1 MTHKHKQYPL
11 QHLADDCVSLHNKRC
26 NNCSLVESLRK
37 FKPEVHRFDLDDETT
52 WPKVERDGE
61 YVLVYFGTDSLLE
74 HCEYPYE
81 IKQTEFVPNYSGV
94 VAWVRMTDFFK
105 AIEKELGA

>member
-37 FKPEVHRFDLDDETT
+37 FKPEVHRFVLDDEKT
-52 WPKVERDGE
+52 WPQVERDGE
-61 YVLVYFGTDSLLE
+61 YVLVKFKNDEPFCY
-74 HCEYPYE
+74 EYPYE
-81 IKQTEFVPNYSGV
+81 IKPTELIPNYTGV

-105 AIEKELGA
+105 AIEKELEA

>member
-37 FKPEVHRFDLDDETT
+37 FKPEVHRFVLDDETT
-52 WPKVERDGE
+52 WPDQERDGE
-61 YVLVYFGTDSLLE
+61 YVLVKFKNDEPNYY
-74 HCEYPYE
+74 EYPYE
-81 IKQTEFVPNYSGV
+81 IKRTEFVPNYTGV

-105 AIEKELGA
+105 AIEKELGE